1 MSMEL
6 LIFAPDRKNK
16 KEMTRDEARALLS
29 TMTTGPSLLRHAR
42 TVELVMEVMARHF
55 GEDPE
60 KFAVT
65 GLLHDADYEKFPDK
79 HPNVIV
85 QKLKDLGED
94 EIAHAI
100 AGHYTKWNVP
110 RNTLLDKCI
119 IAADELTGFI
129 VAAALIR
136 PTRIEGIKAKSV
148 LKKFKT
154 ATFAAKVDRE
164 ECLKGAELIGMELR
178 DLINFIIP
186 ILQENKEEL
195 NLAAPSDS

>member
-1 MSMEL
+1 
-6 LIFAPDRKNK
+6 
-16 KEMTRDEARALLS
+16 MTRDEARALLS

-42 TVELVMEVMARHF
+42 TVELVMEGMARHF